1 MAKIRNS
8 SMKNWYGEGNQKIFT
23 DNSGKEYI
31 IRNSAMDNWY
41 GDGKQII
48 VEEKNNRN
56 NIIAAGNT
64 ILITIATICLIGA
77 VISIINGL
85 SFTAPCMIVM
95 FICIFLDVI
104 LGFFK
109 F

>member
-8 SMKNWYGEGNQKIFT
+8 SMKNWYGDGHQQIFT
-23 DNSGKEYI
+23 NDDGKEYV

-41 GDGKQII
+41 GEGKQLI
-48 VEEKNNRN
+48 VEEKNKRT
-56 NIIAAGNT
+56 NIPAAGNN
-64 ILITIATICLIGA
+64 ILMTITIICLIGA
-77 VISIINGL
+77 VISIIGGFN
-85 SFTAPCMIVM
+85 FTAPCMIIM
-95 FICIFLDVI
+95 FVSIFIDVI